1 MNQLITFALLILA
14 VATGTLTLTKSTVF
28 DGFRKFCQRRVPFF
42 GDMLKCPYCTA
53 HWVSFLYTGL
63 SWDVIP
69 AMTGNPILNVF
80 LVGLAVVPLTVPLMV
95 MMYEKIPILMMED

>member
-1 MNQLITFALLILA
+1 MNDLITFGLLVLA

-28 DGFRKFCQRRVPFF
+28 DGFRKFCDRRVPFV
-42 GDMLKCPYCTA
+42 GKMLECPYCTA

-69 AMTGNPILNVF
+69 AMTGNPIVNVF
-80 LVGLAVVPLTVPLMV
+80 LVALAVVPLTVPLMV
-95 MMYEKIPILMMED
+95 MMYEKIPILVQ